1 MCDGLRRMTRRWLCY
16 RFFEGFYVCVE
27 QVFMGAYSSRAGRES
42 QTAGQA
48 VANEAA
54 AVPNS
59 SQCFT
64 NIDLMLLCQ
73 TAAGNCRTL
82 PKVTYVRIYCEK
94 NLETHASG
102 ALTGQL

>member
-1 MCDGLRRMTRRWLCY
+1 
-16 RFFEGFYVCVE
+16 
-27 QVFMGAYSSRAGRES
+27 
-42 QTAGQA
+42 
-48 VANEAA
+48 
-54 AVPNS
+54 
-59 SQCFT
+59 
-64 NIDLMLLCQ
+64 MLLCQ